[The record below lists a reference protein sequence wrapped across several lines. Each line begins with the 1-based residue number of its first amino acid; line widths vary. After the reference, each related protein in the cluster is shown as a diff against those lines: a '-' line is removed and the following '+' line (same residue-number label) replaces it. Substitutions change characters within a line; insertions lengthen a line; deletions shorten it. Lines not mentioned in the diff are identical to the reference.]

1 MSKTLLDAIESATP
15 LKTLD
20 GREMSAAL
28 ENYLEII
35 FRLEVREGAVRAGAI
50 ADAAGVSRSTVTST
64 LKTLKAMGLVEY
76 APYSLVHLTPQGL
89 AIGRDVAHRHF
100 VFQEFL
106 ENILQVEPASADDTA
121 CMLEHVV
128 PPEIIR
134 RLGQFVLFLKSRQ
147 GLWENWQE
155 IYKEE
160 GLAKCSHGNAAK
172 LDAPRSHR
180 NTSVNTATPYK

>member
-1 MSKTLLDAIESATP
+1 MSNTPHDAPKNAPSPRTP
-15 LKTLD
+15 D

-76 APYSLVHLTPQGL
+76 APYSLVHLTEQGL
-89 AIGRDVAHRHF
+89 AIGRDVAHRHL

-106 ENILQVEPASADDTA
+106 ENVLRVDPAKADDTA
-121 CMLEHVV
+121 CMLEHVT
-128 PPEIIR
+128 PPDVIR

-147 GLWENWQE
+147 KFWDNWQE
-155 IYKEE
+155 IYREE
-160 GLAKCSHGNAAK
+160 GLAKRAHGNAASLESPK
-172 LDAPRSHR
+172 NRRSAS
-180 NTSVNTATPYK
+180 TTPYK

>member
-1 MSKTLLDAIESATP
+1 MSKPLHDAPKNAPTP
-15 LKTLD
+15 RTPD

-76 APYSLVHLTPQGL
+76 APYSLVRLTDQGL
-89 AIGRDVAHRHF
+89 AIGRDVAHRHL

-106 ENILQVEPASADDTA
+106 ENVLHVDPAKADDTA
-121 CMLEHVV
+121 CMFEHVT
-128 PPEIIR
+128 PPDVIR

-147 GLWENWQE
+147 EFWSNWQE
-155 IYKEE
+155 SYKEE
-160 GLAKCSHGNAAK
+160 GLAKRAHGNVAT
-172 LDAPRSHR
+172 LETPRKHR
-180 NTSVNTATPYK
+180 NVSTTPYK